1 MDHFSYSSLSIWISI
16 IYPCPSACDSAV
28 LPTMVGGGSF
38 RSSTLDSRLDHW
50 RLIYNRIQTEGRQCT
65 APKSIP
71 CSLWCTMRGGFTIPF
86 QLLPF
91 SFDPAGN
98 PIWSP
103 TWASQASPRSAKSQP
118 THRPMSVKI
127 NIGCQASHCNSEVFV
142 TQQNLTDTH
151 GNTNSWTPM
160 SINITGKK
168 KNGLHTDSTGVI
180 TTSTATSCRKHILVA
195 SLTLTT
201 ILPGRRQ
208 ASYRW
213 KHRGSE
219 IRNRVSRTVCG
230 RTRIPTQ
237 VAVWLTKSK
246 PDFFSLK
253 ELNDAQRALSHES
266 LVHQSTS
273 VLDSLSWMGLHKG
286 PQGQSKVTGIKVR
299 CPESQASQAPTQSLV
314 LVSELLRLSGPLL
327 VKWGHYPSPAQR

>member
-91 SFDPAGN
+91 SFDPARN
-98 PIWSP
+98 LIWSP

-127 NIGCQASHCNSEVFV
+127 NIGCQASHCNSEVSV

-168 KNGLHTDSTGVI
+168 KWLAHRQHRCDNNQHSHLLQKTHTCCQFDPDHNPAGQ
-180 TTSTATSCRKHILVA
+180 TSGQL
-195 SLTLTT
+195 
-201 ILPGRRQ
+201 Q
-208 ASYRW
+208 M
-213 KHRGSE
+213 E
-219 IRNRVSRTVCG
+219 
-230 RTRIPTQ
+230 TQ
-237 VAVWLTKSK
+237 
-246 PDFFSLK
+246 
-253 ELNDAQRALSHES
+253 R
-266 LVHQSTS
+266 
-273 VLDSLSWMGLHKG
+273 
-286 PQGQSKVTGIKVR
+286 
-299 CPESQASQAPTQSLV
+299 
-314 LVSELLRLSGPLL
+314 LRDT
-327 VKWGHYPSPAQR
+327 